1 MHKITTVA
9 VNHYQVRNTVL
20 RDSEA
25 MEVCIRRPRA
35 PEICR
40 TQVIDLGLIK
50 AGKEGCSF
58 LHMIKNGG
66 RTAAHFELK
75 GCRRKS
81 TYQRKKKAQ
90 GIRRATF
97 SKKKK
102 KKKKGIKEERAH

>member
-50 AGKEGCSF
+50 AGEEGCSF
-58 LHMIKNGG
+58 LHRIKNGG

-81 TYQRKKKAQ
+81 TYQRKKKST
-90 GIRRATF
+90 RHKTSNF
-97 SKKKK
+97 F
-102 KKKKGIKEERAH
+102 